1 MIEITS
7 SHSPWSMGENKRKK
21 ITKSFSY
28 DEIDKILRLKPMYV
42 LLCPKWWG
50 FRESRQHFFFSSWEL
65 PSDSEIP
72 IHPSG
77 GCSTGPP
84 TMPETQSAFRK
95 HMQNCLAEFHCPPMS
110 THKAQIYLKNLSN
123 IFNMTSTLLKT
134 SILSICGHLL
144 PRVTQITYYKGWE
157 IVGSLGK
164 IFRAKFINKLQ
175 IKTSLLSLDLRKT
188 KEDLSENALPKGVMI
203 PIYMKYQ
210 WIYL

>member
-1 MIEITS
+1 
-7 SHSPWSMGENKRKK
+7 
-21 ITKSFSY
+21 
-28 DEIDKILRLKPMYV
+28 
-42 LLCPKWWG
+42 
-50 FRESRQHFFFSSWEL
+50 
-65 PSDSEIP
+65 
-72 IHPSG
+72 
-77 GCSTGPP
+77 
-84 TMPETQSAFRK
+84 
-95 HMQNCLAEFHCPPMS
+95 
-110 THKAQIYLKNLSN
+110 
-123 IFNMTSTLLKT
+123 MTSTLLKT

-188 KEDLSENALPKGVMI
+188 KEDLSENALTKGVMI